1 MYQMLHMR
9 KGGYGCVQIEDAP
22 AWSKTIKDAP
32 EIQHVQARTLALAT
46 IWNVPSLETT
56 SLDQSQK
63 NLVSLSA
70 MLLPDSSG
78 RENDGLR
85 V

>member
-32 EIQHVQARTLALAT
+32 EIRHVQARTLALAT
-46 IWNVPSLETT
+46 I
-56 SLDQSQK
+56 
-63 NLVSLSA
+63 
-70 MLLPDSSG
+70 
-78 RENDGLR
+78 
-85 V
+85 

>member
-32 EIQHVQARTLALAT
+32 ETQHLQARTLALAT
-46 IWNVPSLETT
+46 I
-56 SLDQSQK
+56 
-63 NLVSLSA
+63 
-70 MLLPDSSG
+70 
-78 RENDGLR
+78 
-85 V
+85 